1 MASLPKREDVNLMLE
16 ADKPH
21 FFKIILQDS
30 IRGGKLMI
38 GSIPNITINLEKRYY
53 SIDALRALDFAATEG
68 NEEQRLDGV
77 MVRKQSLT
85 AEEKANSLQRANI
98 NFKSENPFFI
108 IAMQPS
114 YVHPGKKL
122 AIPNAFSRKYFK
134 QKRGAAAL
142 STFEGKTWSAEFYY
156 IVHKGRTSAKLLNGW
171 KKFAQENHLEV
182 GDVCAFEL
190 INQTKITFKITIF
203 RHDQGNKKQPVG
215 EKSNSREKF
224 IQEYPSC
231 SNLCVAIKAA
241 KEFTSIHPFF
251 KAVITA
257 SHLGRANVHVPHD
270 FLSEMQQSKE
280 KAKLQVGNRRWDVK
294 LNLYAN
300 KMKHRGVLSAGWCQF
315 ARENSVQVG
324 DVCVFELID
333 NQAVVMKVSIFRN
346 VQ

>member
-30 IRGGKLMI
+30 IRGGKLGI
-38 GSIPNITINLEKRYY
+38 PKKFAIKYGDKLPSSIFLKVPTGAKWRVELIKC
-53 SIDALRALDFAATEG
+53 
-68 NEEQRLDGV
+68 DG
-77 MVRKQSLT
+77 
-85 AEEKANSLQRANI
+85 E
-98 NFKSENPFFI
+98 
-108 IAMQPS
+108 PS